1 LTNSAFSIDMKQVGA
16 LAADLLCGDPTWIR
30 RRKLRVDFVD
40 DIVARIRQSV
50 DFCIPSEVLDTSLAA
65 GPGTPGT
72 IVHLPLFVLRKAPQE
87 LTDFDLVDA
96 DRAALSLPTRETNA
110 ELSKHA
116 LLARAEKVLGIAVE
130 ASSIATRV
138 EEIALEPPGA
148 GLDACDRLIGR
159 EPPSSSAAAS
169 SEAADVLA
177 QDAGFRFL
185 ARLLASASIVAMPVE
200 IKPGQQLL
208 KLSYSEPIM
217 QWNEDWEPAMRVGL
231 SPLPAQVDLPF
242 LGAQTFHL
250 EVHPPDGMSVSSGLL
265 AVATRRGPELLEVP
279 TTSRSIHLYMPDG
292 DKAQSGAA
300 LVGLRA
306 QRGGFM
312 ETARAA
318 CAAVTTILALCIIF
332 AGPLAEANKTMPTLL
347 LFFPGLL
354 ATFALQPMRHALTQ
368 RVLSTIRNL
377 TLICAAAAFLAAF
390 VLIAAPVER
399 GYETARAGSSDLTL
413 EGGPKSAPAKAAK
426 GASGAA
432 PSLLSIG
439 ADAKLTVIEQAPRS
453 EGASVLFLRIVW
465 GLLLLVSLSATALVA
480 VATRKAMP

>member
-40 DIVARIRQSV
+40 DVVARIRQSV
-50 DFCIPSEVLDTSLAA
+50 DFCIPSEVLSPPVEIVTGAA
-65 GPGTPGT
+65 GGV
-72 IVHLPLFVLRKAPQE
+72 VHLPLFVLRKAPQE

-96 DRAALSLPTRETNA
+96 DRTALSLPTRETNA

-116 LLARAEKVLGIAVE
+116 LLSRAEKVLRAPVQS
-130 ASSIATRV
+130 ASITQRI

-159 EPPSSSAAAS
+159 APPGAS
-169 SEAADVLA
+169 MSVPLTAADHLA
-177 QDAGFRFL
+177 RDAGFRFL

-200 IKPGQQLL
+200 IRPGQQLL

-231 SPLPAQVDLPF
+231 NPLPAQVDLPF

-250 EVHPPDGMSVSSGLL
+250 EVHPPEGMSVSSGLL
-265 AVATRRGPELLEVP
+265 AVATRKGPELLEVP
-279 TTSRSIHLYMPDG
+279 STSRSIHLYMSDG

-300 LVGLRA
+300 LVALRA
-306 QRGGFM
+306 QRSGFM
-312 ETARAA
+312 ETAQAA
-318 CAAVTTILALCIIF
+318 CAAVTVILALCVVF
-332 AGPLAEANKTMPTLL
+332 AKPLAEANRTMPTLL

-354 ATFALQPMRHALTQ
+354 ATFALQPMRHALTR
-368 RVLSTIRNL
+368 RVLTTIRNS
-377 TLICAAAAFLAAF
+377 TLVCAAAAFLAAF
-390 VLIAAPVER
+390 VLIAAPDKQAAEA
-399 GYETARAGSSDLTL
+399 GRAGGTRLSLQAHSSP
-413 EGGPKSAPAKAAK
+413 GPAIR
-426 GASGAA
+426 GRVGAA
-432 PSLLSIG
+432 PSLLSING
-439 ADAKLTVIEQAPRS
+439 TAQLTVVGEGPQA
-453 EGASVLFLRIVW
+453 EAASVEWLRLGW
-465 GLLLLVSLSATALVA
+465 GFLLLVSLGATALVV